1 MKESSLEQVKKIKYL
16 TGAIIISLG
25 FITFVNRYSFEFAL
39 ILFLALCEYLSW
51 RSESKIFSKML
62 QKSKELDNMLIQSQK
77 LAAIGELSTGIAHE
91 INNPLAVM
99 TQEIEWMEYL
109 ISGQGAMTQGKL
121 KEIVDGIN
129 EIRNQINRCKDVTHR
144 LLALA
149 RKTDLV
155 FQETNINQIVEDMAA
170 LVEKEAR
177 VKNISVLKILNKSLP
192 QVKTDPPLLRQV
204 LLNLLNNAMCA
215 IGSNGR
221 IILRTDTDGPL
232 LTISVEDNGQ
242 GIPNELLPRIFDPFF
257 TTKEPGKGTGL
268 GLTISQNI
276 VHRLGGRIEVHSK
289 VGEGTTFKVYLPMEV
304 RDGRES

>member
-16 TGAIIISLG
+16 TGAIMISLG

>member
-1 MKESSLEQVKKIKYL
+1 
-16 TGAIIISLG
+16 
-25 FITFVNRYSFEFAL
+25 
-39 ILFLALCEYLSW
+39 
-51 RSESKIFSKML
+51 ML

-215 IGSNGR
+215 IGTNGR